1 MGALKLAEDFENTV
15 IENKSN
21 LYKDRLAK
29 SLFNDD
35 LITYNEAKYFS
46 NYENADLWI
55 SQYSKI
61 RGMLKRKRN
70 DAGEIIEFQKKSNW
84 IKVAFALL
92 AYFVFTSIGL
102 IPFYK
107 FYKYV
112 DWIVVFYEKG
122 MFLSILIIVALHGIC
137 LLIGFLSLKYV
148 EKSADCGIF
157 LNDFKEYA
165 FRL

>member
-35 LITYNEAKYFS
+35 LLTYNEAKYFS

-55 SQYSKI
+55 SQYSKV
-61 RGMLKRKRN
+61 RGMLKRERN

-84 IKVAFALL
+84 IKITFALL
-92 AYFVFTSIGL
+92 AYFFS
-102 IPFYK
+102 
-107 FYKYV
+107 
-112 DWIVVFYEKG
+112 
-122 MFLSILIIVALHGIC
+122 
-137 LLIGFLSLKYV
+137 LLLV
-148 EKSADCGIF
+148 
-157 LNDFKEYA
+157 
-165 FRL
+165 

>member
-112 DWIVVFYEKG
+112 DWIVVFNEKG
-122 MFLSILIIVALHGIC
+122 MFLNILGA
-137 LLIGFLSLKYV
+137 
-148 EKSADCGIF
+148 
-157 LNDFKEYA
+157 
-165 FRL
+165 